1 MKKIIAVNASPNTN
15 GNTAYLLSLLGKEI
29 EQNGVSFEIIHIGE
43 KLANLKIPYC
53 VCCSSPCNRS
63 CYKETAFEDAM
74 NRCMKADGM
83 IFASPVYFGSMSAQ
97 LKCFFDKTRD
107 ARAKKA
113 FLGKPACAVSVGAT
127 KYGGQQSTL
136 RSIQDCCMVLG
147 FSVVTDADE
156 SGCGHFGLSAQ
167 RPAAEDQYALGR
179 IPALAKRM
187 CMEVLKSH

>member
-1 MKKIIAVNASPNTN
+1 MKKIIAINGSPNPN
-15 GNTAYLLSLLGKEI
+15 GNTNYLLSLLGEEI
-29 EQNGVSFEIIHIGE
+29 KKKGVTFEIIHIGNE
-43 KLANLKIPYC
+43 LSQLPIPYC

-63 CYKETAFEDAM
+63 CYAGTSFEKIM
-74 NRCMKADGM
+74 NSIMEANGL

-147 FSVVTDADE
+147 FSIVTDADE

-167 RPAAEDQYALGR
+167 RPAAQDTYALGR
-179 IPALAKRM
+179 IPVLANRM
-187 CMEVLKSH
+187 CQEVLK